1 MQSLKEQLQ
10 HGGGVSLSFSGNF
23 YNGYFDTA
31 KTKFNTLGIKWR
43 YREAGSST
51 WSAWTSLVLNTGFK
65 YGTGNTYF
73 SGNGTSLQ
81 EISLGTG
88 FNYKKNYIFELCY
101 NDKLSSVT
109 YSQTV
114 KEGEPCFD
122 YGKDKNG
129 NNYLNVNGEFYKKNE
144 KLIQTNMITF
154 AKNNDQSL
162 AKDTKV
168 TLELNEV
175 IAQIGD
181 KLSTSN
187 YGVKIGKGVSK
198 VKVSGIAWIEAGW
211 STDGSGYRWLQILK
225 NGNTYKDVVAMAML
239 PEAVNVWGSPS
250 IPSVLVEVKEG
261 DLIFMA
267 AVVSVDGSCRAG
279 SYGKASTYLTVEVV
293 E

>member
-1 MQSLKEQLQ
+1 MQSLEEQLQ

-73 SGNGTSLQ
+73 SGNGTSSQ

-129 NNYLNVNGEFYKKNE
+129 NNYLNVNGDIY
-144 KLIQTNMITF
+144 
-154 AKNNDQSL
+154 KNNKNIFSLIYPVGSIYLSVKSTNPSSLFGGTWVAWGTGRVPVGIDTSQTEFASVEKTGGTKTHTLTVDQIPSHKHVL
-162 AKDTKV
+162 RGRDSTGSINGYGLIA
-168 TLELNEV
+168 NETV
-175 IAQIGD
+175 IKA
-181 KLSTSN
+181 TS
-187 YGVKIGKGVSK
+187 GPC
-198 VKVSGIAWIEAGW
+198 
-211 STDGSGYRWLQILK
+211 
-225 NGNTYKDVVAMAML
+225 KDVKSAMD
-239 PEAVNVWGSPS
+239 NTG
-250 IPSVLVEVKEG
+250 G
-261 DLIFMA
+261 
-267 AVVSVDGSCRAG
+267 
-279 SYGKASTYLTVEVV
+279 GKAHNNLQPYITCYMWKRTA
-293 E
+293 

>member
-1 MQSLKEQLQ
+1 MQSLEEQLQ

-73 SGNGTSLQ
+73 SGNGTSSQ
-81 EISLGTG
+81 GISLGTG

-122 YGKDKNG
+122 YGKDKDG
-129 NNYLNVNGEFYKKNE
+129 NNYLNVNGKIYSNNDVVSKMEVKSNTEIATNEYVDGKRVYTKQFEFTDTITGGEAFYKAHGLSNISRIWVDLSNSYMYSPTGKISIPFPVTCYYGNFNDR
-144 KLIQTNMITF
+144 IAMMVTDANIVIYSDTNW
-154 AKNNDQSL
+154 ADNW
-162 AKDTKV
+162 TKV
-168 TLELNEV
+168 
-175 IAQIGD
+175 I
-181 KLSTSN
+181 
-187 YGVKIGKGVSK
+187 
-198 VKVSGIAWIEAGW
+198 
-211 STDGSGYRWLQILK
+211 RLK
-225 NGNTYKDVVAMAML
+225 YIK
-239 PEAVNVWGSPS
+239 
-250 IPSVLVEVKEG
+250 
-261 DLIFMA
+261 
-267 AVVSVDGSCRAG
+267 
-279 SYGKASTYLTVEVV
+279 
-293 E
+293 

>member
-1 MQSLKEQLQ
+1 MQSLEEQLQ

-73 SGNGTSLQ
+73 SGNGTSSQ

-129 NNYLNVNGEFYKKNE
+129 NNYLNVNGNIY
-144 KLIQTNMITF
+144 
-154 AKNNDQSL
+154 KNNKNIFSLIYPVGSIYMSANSTNPKNLFGGTWVAWGSGRVPVGINTSDDDFKTVEKTGGEKTHTLSL
-162 AKDTKV
+162 AEMPRHTHDFTYNNSN
-168 TLELNEV
+168 TCGFSSYAHGTNDYGEQRSDESLGFNN
-175 IAQIGD
+175 IAYTGGD
-181 KLSTSN
+181 KAHN
-187 YGVKIGKGVSK
+187 N
-198 VKVSGIAWIEAGW
+198 
-211 STDGSGYRWLQILK
+211 LQPYITCYMWK
-225 NGNTYKDVVAMAML
+225 RTA
-239 PEAVNVWGSPS
+239 
-250 IPSVLVEVKEG
+250 
-261 DLIFMA
+261 
-267 AVVSVDGSCRAG
+267 
-279 SYGKASTYLTVEVV
+279 
-293 E
+293 

>member
-1 MQSLKEQLQ
+1 MQSSEEQLQ

-129 NNYLNVNGEFYKKNE
+129 NNYLNVNGNIY
-144 KLIQTNMITF
+144 
-154 AKNNDQSL
+154 KNNKNIFSLIYPVGSIYMSANSTNPKNLFGGTWVAWGSGRVPVGINTSDDDFKTVEKTGGEKKHTLSL
-162 AKDTKV
+162 AEMPRHTHDFTYNNSN
-168 TLELNEV
+168 TCGFSSYAHGTNDYGEQRSDESLGFNN
-175 IAQIGD
+175 IAYTGGD
-181 KLSTSN
+181 KAHN
-187 YGVKIGKGVSK
+187 N
-198 VKVSGIAWIEAGW
+198 
-211 STDGSGYRWLQILK
+211 LQPYITCYMWK
-225 NGNTYKDVVAMAML
+225 RTA
-239 PEAVNVWGSPS
+239 
-250 IPSVLVEVKEG
+250 
-261 DLIFMA
+261 
-267 AVVSVDGSCRAG
+267 
-279 SYGKASTYLTVEVV
+279 
-293 E
+293 

>member
-1 MQSLKEQLQ
+1 MQSLEEQLQ

-73 SGNGTSLQ
+73 SGNGTSSQ

-88 FNYKKNYIFELCY
+88 FNYKKNYVFELCY

-122 YGKDKNG
+122 YGKDKDG
-129 NNYLNVNGEFYKKNE
+129 NNYLNVNGDIYKNNKNISDLSDTGWTDLTLNTNWANLGGNYPNAQYKKIRNQVFLRGLV
-144 KLIQTNMITF
+144 KNTTNNT
-154 AKNNDQSL
+154 NL
-162 AKDTKV
+162 
-168 TLELNEV
+168 V
-175 IAQIGD
+175 IAT
-181 KLSTSN
+181 LP
-187 YGVKIGKGVSK
+187 
-198 VKVSGIAWIEAGW
+198 
-211 STDGSGYRWLQILK
+211 SGYRPSKYIMYSMANMSDTFLSCYVDTRGQLRIANYTK
-225 NGNTYKDVVAMAML
+225 GN
-239 PEAVNVWGSPS
+239 W
-250 IPSVLVEVKEG
+250 I
-261 DLIFMA
+261 DLSGFSFFI
-267 AVVSVDGSCRAG
+267 D
-279 SYGKASTYLTVEVV
+279 
-293 E
+293 

>member
-73 SGNGTSLQ
+73 SGNGTSSQ
-81 EISLGTG
+81 GISLGTG
-88 FNYKKNYIFELCY
+88 FNYKKNYVFELCY

-122 YGKDKNG
+122 YGKDKDG
-129 NNYLNVNGEFYKKNE
+129 NNYLNVNGKIYS
-144 KLIQTNMITF
+144 
-154 AKNNDQSL
+154 NNDVISKIEVKSNTEIATNEYVDGKRVYTKQIEFTDVLNAGQSI
-162 AKDTKV
+162 TKS
-168 TLELNEV
+168 LN
-175 IAQIGD
+175 
-181 KLSTSN
+181 
-187 YGVKIGKGVSK
+187 
-198 VKVSGIAWIEAGW
+198 
-211 STDGSGYRWLQILK
+211 
-225 NGNTYKDVVAMAML
+225 L
-239 PEAVNVWGSPS
+239 PEASRIWIDTANSYFINLSGGRTVPIPCTCYEGNFNDRVGIQISWGA
-250 IPSVLVEVKEG
+250 IVLYADTGWNENWTKVIRLKY
-261 DLIFMA
+261 I
-267 AVVSVDGSCRAG
+267 
-279 SYGKASTYLTVEVV
+279 K
-293 E
+293 

>member
-1 MQSLKEQLQ
+1 MQSLEEQLQ

-81 EISLGTG
+81 EILLGTG

-129 NNYLNVNGEFYKKNE
+129 NNYLNVNGN
-144 KLIQTNMITF
+144 IH
-154 AKNNDQSL
+154 KNNKNIFSL
-162 AKDTKV
+162 IYPVGSIYMSA
-168 TLELNEV
+168 N
-175 IAQIGD
+175 
-181 KLSTSN
+181 STN
-187 YGVKIGKGVSK
+187 PKNLFGGTWV
-198 VKVSGIAWIEAGW
+198 AW
-211 STDGSGYRWLQILK
+211 GSGRVPVGI
-225 NGNTYKDVVAMAML
+225 NTSDDDFKTVEKTGGEKTHTLTENEM
-239 PEAVNVWGSPS
+239 PKHGHPQAVINPNS
-250 IPSVLVEVKEG
+250 EG
-261 DLIFMA
+261 YQA
-267 AVVSVDGSCRAG
+267 E
-279 SYGKASTYLTVEVV
+279 SYGYNYAESQNHVAIKLASTTKDPGWISDTLGITKGNNQAHNNLQPYITCYMWKRTA
-293 E
+293 